1 LVYERPTALGG
12 EQSRAEQIGMMRVA
26 DGESRV
32 LAAVR
37 EQLRQGASQIKLMG
51 GGGVA
56 SPYDPLYTL
65 QFTPQELRAAVT
77 AAEDYG
83 TYVATHVYSVAGI
96 ERAVD
101 AGVKSIEHGHLA
113 DEPTI
118 AMLAERVTFGCPPN
132 RSPNTTT
139 TSPTPRTP
147 KRTRVRYSRGPK
159 YRYTGVL
166 WPVERAA
173 YPGRTPD
180 AHGN

>member
-1 LVYERPTALGG
+1 
-12 EQSRAEQIGMMRVA
+12 MMRVA
-26 DGESRV
+26 DGEWGV

-56 SPYDPLYTL
+56 SPYDPLYKL

-96 ERAVD
+96 ERAID
-101 AGVKSIEHGHLA
+101 ADVKSIEHGHLA

-118 AMLAERVTFGCPPN
+118 AMLAERDVWLSTQPFAEHDHIVSNPEN
-132 RSPNTTT
+132 AEKN
-139 TSPTPRTP
+139 
-147 KRTRVRYSRGPK
+147 RGPLLA
-159 YRYTGVL
+159 RPEIRL
-166 WPVERAA
+166 WRHFVA
-173 YPGRTPD
+173 G
-180 AHGN
+180 

>member
-1 LVYERPTALGG
+1 
-12 EQSRAEQIGMMRVA
+12 MMRVA

-37 EQLRQGASQIKLMG
+37 EGLRQGASQIKLMG

-56 SPYDPLYTL
+56 SPNDPLYTL

-96 ERAVD
+96 ERAID

-113 DEPTI
+113 GRAD
-118 AMLAERVTFGCPPN
+118 RV
-132 RSPNTTT
+132 
-139 TSPTPRTP
+139 PRP
-147 KRTRVRYSRGPK
+147 YPQRAWQLK
-159 YRYTGVL
+159 
-166 WPVERAA
+166 PVCVAHSSKHRRPESYAAARAA
-173 YPGRTPD
+173 GCLTHTGTSMLLCGREP
-180 AHGN
+180 